1 MQRGSLDAFMIVCDQ
16 DRGLRCYIQ
25 VDVRREDELSSLA
38 PPADGAE
45 ARIHVPLH
53 VCLHASVSPDSI
65 GETGLESVETPKSK
79 SYEARLKGCVRGVCG
94 NIVQIGLHCQEEAPL
109 SGLLSELAGLWAEAW
124 NITFRPVVALAS
136 KWPPLHCAS
145 PFLALLPRESFSQ
158 HLYQGCAQC
167 RANPLL
173 FEIQYRMTCNSRKA
187 SFK

>member
-1 MQRGSLDAFMIVCDQ
+1 MCPSMYVFMPAFPLTASGKLDSKA
-16 DRGLRCYIQ
+16 LR
-25 VDVRREDELSSLA
+25 
-38 PPADGAE
+38 P
-45 ARIHVPLH
+45 
-53 VCLHASVSPDSI
+53 
-65 GETGLESVETPKSK
+65 PKSK
-79 SYEARLKGCVRGVCG
+79 SYEARLNGCVRGVCG
-94 NIVQIGLHCQEEAPL
+94 NIVQIGLHCQEE
-109 SGLLSELAGLWAEAW
+109 GLLSELAGLWAEAW

-145 PFLALLPRESFSQ
+145 PFLALLPRGSFSQ